1 MKAVCRRS
9 KDIVVTLALAC
20 LLGFATSASA
30 AQAASVEPLTCG
42 HTRMVRDFLKP
53 LESMAPIHEPP
64 TSGKLPFAPR
74 GMNLD
79 TRGAGL
85 IVGGGWVGFGLNDDA
100 IEQIRH
106 LNWVVETEL
115 ARVDRRGE
123 VVSRLGV
130 KRRMLG
136 SIEGNSIEDLL
147 HRVSGNPAFYRLDIS
162 FFRSGTHQLLGK
174 YSTYSRVMRPK
185 VDFRVV
191 IETPTVVPGELATA
205 KLINLGN
212 MPIEGGSYD
221 FGFNVQ
227 AFTGARW
234 IYVPGNPPRGHT
246 RKRMQILPPGTENR
260 GCLRYL
266 VPPGQ
271 APGLFRF
278 TAQATKR
285 DDSEGLVAEFEVV
298 ATP

>member
-1 MKAVCRRS
+1 MKARYRRFR
-9 KDIVVTLALAC
+9 DILEVLVLVG
-20 LLGFATSASA
+20 LLGLATSASA

-53 LESMAPIHEPP
+53 LERMAPIHEPP
-64 TSGKLPFAPR
+64 ISGKLPFAPR
-74 GMNLD
+74 GMNLKA
-79 TRGAGL
+79 RGIGL
-85 IVGGGWVGFGLNDDA
+85 IVGGGLVGFALSDDA

-106 LNWVVETEL
+106 LDWIVETEL

-123 VVSRLGV
+123 VVSRLGA
-130 KRRMLG
+130 KRRVLG
-136 SIEGNSIEDLL
+136 SIEGNSIEDIL
-147 HRVSGNPAFYRLDIS
+147 HRVSGKPAFYRLDIS
-162 FFRSGTHQLLGK
+162 FFRRGTHQLLGK
-174 YSTYSRVMRPK
+174 YSTYSRVMRPR

-212 MPIEGGSYD
+212 VPIEGYSYD

-234 IYVPGNPPRGHT
+234 VYVPENPPRGHT
-246 RKRMQILPPGTENR
+246 RKRVQILPAGTENR

-266 VPPGQ
+266 VPTGQ

-278 TAQATKR
+278 VAQGAQG
-285 DDSEGLVAEFEVV
+285 EVLLAAEFEVG
-298 ATP
+298 AAP